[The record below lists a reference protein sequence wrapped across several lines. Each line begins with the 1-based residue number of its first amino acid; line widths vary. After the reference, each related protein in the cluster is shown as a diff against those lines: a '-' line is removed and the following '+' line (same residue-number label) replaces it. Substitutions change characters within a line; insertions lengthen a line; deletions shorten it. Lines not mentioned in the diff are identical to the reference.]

1 MAAHGDTG
9 VLELVETVPVDD
21 GAPQPMTS
29 EGDGLYRAT
38 VATTT
43 ADTQATTSTTDA
55 PALAAD
61 HDDANGTWLL
71 ILMAVIVAAMIT
83 LAIAFVRGRRPSNV

>member
-9 VLELVETVPVDD
+9 VLDLVETVPVDD

-29 EGDGLYRAT
+29 ELD
-38 VATTT
+38 VDQEVTTT